1 LGRISKD
8 DQILSLQV
16 LKFVGCFFGL
26 IFFAFNKVINYF
38 FLKER
43 IVFSFFNSAKI
54 QASILRYLI
63 KKYRIDLIHIHWG
76 GFGFFPLAAIEHINS
91 PTVITI
97 HDFSFIS
104 GGCHIPL
111 SCSHFIN
118 CKNCPVVKGKFLADR
133 VSSNAELSRK
143 ILEKNTVAIVAP
155 SNYAKDRVSE
165 VVKNKR
171 IHVIGNCYS
180 DEYINQSN
188 EKKEPN
194 MPTLI
199 TVGIDTNNF
208 DNKGHSTLIKVF
220 KLLIREGVK
229 FKYISVGKFYDFT
242 EPHIR
247 EHYNSCN
254 QFDLINL
261 YKKSTL
267 CLVPSKYETFSQV
280 TMESILCRTPVVAY
294 DLTGPRDIISNLEN
308 GLLISSFNEEEYA
321 GAVCEFLKGNIE
333 IRFNNDNVKKKF
345 HPSSIYKSYLNVYKS
360 LGAL

>member
-1 LGRISKD
+1 M
-8 DQILSLQV
+8 
-16 LKFVGCFFGL
+16 
-26 IFFAFNKVINYF
+26 
-38 FLKER
+38 
-43 IVFSFFNSAKI
+43 
-54 QASILRYLI
+54 
-63 KKYRIDLIHIHWG
+63 
-76 GFGFFPLAAIEHINS
+76 
-91 PTVITI
+91 
-97 HDFSFIS
+97 
-104 GGCHIPL
+104 
-111 SCSHFIN
+111 
-118 CKNCPVVKGKFLADR
+118 ADR

-143 ILEKNTVAIVAP
+143 ILGKNTVAIVAP

-171 IHVIGNCYS
+171 IHVIGNSYS

-188 EKKEPN
+188 EKIEPD

-208 DNKGHSTLIKVF
+208 DNKGHSTLVKVF
-220 KLLIREGVK
+220 KSLKKEGIN

-247 EHYNSCN
+247 EHYNFCN

-261 YKKSTL
+261 YKRSTL
-267 CLVPSKYETFSQV
+267 CLVTSKYETFSQV

-321 GAVCEFLKGNIE
+321 EAVCEILKGNIE
-333 IRFNNDNVKKKF
+333 LSFANYNVRKKF
-345 HPSSIYKSYLNVYKS
+345 HPSLIYKSYLNVYK
-360 LGAL
+360 LLVA